1 MEALEYLAETRDGVL
16 AAVEGL
22 SEAQWRFKPAP
33 DRWSVLEIVEHLAIV
48 GSRVT
53 KILERL
59 GQAPVAPVD
68 RDPTPIDAL
77 LKDALDRSRKFHAPS
92 IVCPTGRL
100 NATEVVEQFLSSHA
114 SVGDKLTMG
123 PALRR
128 NLVSHLVYGPL
139 DGYEW
144 ILMYGAHNARHTLQI
159 REVLR
164 IVVAPID
171 PEKNRRENQ

>member
-1 MEALEYLAETRDGVL
+1 MEPLEYLAETRDGVL
-16 AAVEGL
+16 VAVEGL

-53 KILERL
+53 KLLEQL
-59 GQAPVAPVD
+59 GQAPAAPVD
-68 RDPTPIDAL
+68 RDLAPLDAL
-77 LKDALDRSRKFHAPS
+77 MKDALDRSRKIQATASMSPAD
-92 IVCPTGRL
+92 RL
-100 NATEVVEQFLSSHA
+100 SPGEAVEQFSIGYA
-114 SVGDKLTMG
+114 SVAGCLKMG

-139 DGYEW
+139 DGFEW

-159 REVLR
+159 REVLC
-164 IVVAPID
+164 VTCS
-171 PEKNRRENQ
+171 